1 MKSVVVEI
9 PQSINR
15 AREKKEKRNFEF
27 VVRTTTK
34 KISNLDF

>member
-9 PQSINR
+9 NR
-15 AREKKEKRNFEF
+15 ERKKKENKFEEF